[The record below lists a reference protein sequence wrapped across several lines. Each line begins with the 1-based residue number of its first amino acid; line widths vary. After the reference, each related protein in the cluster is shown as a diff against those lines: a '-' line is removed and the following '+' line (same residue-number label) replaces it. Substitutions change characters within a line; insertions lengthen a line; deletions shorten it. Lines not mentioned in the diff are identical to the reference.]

1 MKRVIKTVKKALALK
16 TAIVTMFTVLVLS
29 GCASEEAPGESGVNL
44 ATIPGMQKVE
54 GQETTMQTRE
64 TVPTEA
70 VVKQESDTS
79 AELGGKQESHSK
91 ENVTSDFDV
100 EAMLQEAEEQ
110 EAILWKKYE
119 EIASPTQMDMNI
131 NSGEIYKVWD
141 DALNELWQV
150 LKKELDE
157 KTMAELLKEQ
167 RSWIK
172 DKEAALQ
179 QIAEEIG
186 GGSITPLVC
195 NSEAT
200 DRTKRRV
207 YELAAYLGYETI
219 AYYVE
224 GVEER
229 VPATIFE
236 GRLYT
241 LLIPDEGWEMSSSE
255 FWMSV
260 DNPAVQFWVTDYAG
274 DNADV
279 ISERLMET
287 GEYVAVDD
295 DKYLLCSSAEG
306 DKIHYIKLFTEDGET
321 IGVFYCYPVEAKEGF
336 GSRLSAIV
344 NSFQWVKR

>member
-1 MKRVIKTVKKALALK
+1 MKRTLKSVRKVNKAIMIMLTAL
-16 TAIVTMFTVLVLS
+16 LLS
-29 GCASEEAPGESGVNL
+29 GCAFEEAPTEGGSVNL

-54 GQETTMQTRE
+54 EQEKAEDAAQKETMQESTAQE
-64 TVPTEA
+64 EVTGTEESTVQDEVTTKESD
-70 VVKQESDTS
+70 VVKR
-79 AELGGKQESHSK
+79 
-91 ENVTSDFDV
+91 DV
-100 EAMLQEAEEQ
+100 QAMLTETEEQ

-119 EIASPTQMDMNI
+119 AIASPTQMDMNI

-157 KTMAELLKEQ
+157 KTMVELLQEQ

-172 DKEAALQ
+172 EKEAALQ

-229 VPATIFE
+229 VPATLFE

-241 LLIPDEGWEMSSSE
+241 LLIPNEGWEMSSSE

-279 ISERLMET
+279 ISERLVET
-287 GEYVAVDD
+287 GEYVTVED

-306 DKIHYIKLFTEDGET
+306 DTVHYIKLFTKDGET
-321 IGVFYCYPVEAKEGF
+321 IGVFYCYPVEAEEGF
-336 GSRLSAIV
+336 GSRLSSIV
-344 NSFQWVKR
+344 NSFQWVER